1 MQLWRFLQPRAL
13 GFTLRTTVQ
22 ALIDKL
28 RGAPTRPVQAARYVA
43 EHARSGDPED
53 VLRTLDQF
61 AQQERWLMSIGPK
74 KGPLIRELAQR
85 LPPNARILE
94 LGAYCG
100 YSSIMIA
107 NAFGP
112 AARITSIEIDSHAVV
127 SSRANVEFAGLSDRI
142 AFVHG
147 PSTKM
152 IATLQGRFDLV
163 FLDHWKDL
171 YKSDLQLIEQRGT
184 DRPWQHRGGRQ
195 RGQDFC
201 PRGLPGLREELRT
214 LRLRAPGGDDR
225 VHLGAG
231 RGGDFRVPGGLTCRR
246 ANYCPRN
253 ACLLLL

>member
-1 MQLWRFLQPRAL
+1 MQLWRFLQPSAL
-13 GFTLRTTVQ
+13 GFTLRTGVQ
-22 ALIDKL
+22 ALVDKL
-28 RGAPTRPVQAARYVA
+28 KGAPTRPVQAAKYVA
-43 EHARSGDPED
+43 QHARAGDPED

-85 LPPNARILE
+85 LPANARILE

-112 AARITSIEIDSHAVV
+112 VARITSIEIDAHAVA

-142 AFVHG
+142 TFVHG

-171 YKSDLQLIEQRGT
+171 YKSDLQLIEQRNLIGPGSIVVA
-184 DRPWQHRGGRQ
+184 DNVGKIFAPEAYLEYVRNCGHYDCEHREATIEYTSVP
-195 RGQDFC
+195 DAV
-201 PRGLPGLREELRT
+201 EISVY
-214 LRLRAPGGDDR
+214 RA
-225 VHLGAG
+225 A
-231 RGGDFRVPGGLTCRR
+231 
-246 ANYCPRN
+246 
-253 ACLLLL
+253 